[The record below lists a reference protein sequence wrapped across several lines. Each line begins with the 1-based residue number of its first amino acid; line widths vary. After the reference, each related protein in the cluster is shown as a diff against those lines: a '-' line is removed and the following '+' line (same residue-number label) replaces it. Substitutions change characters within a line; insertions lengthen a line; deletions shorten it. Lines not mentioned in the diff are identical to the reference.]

1 MIAGSFYVAPVV
13 SHLKHL
19 NTLTFVRKSKFAVP
33 LFGATDRPHTPC
45 WWGSGGDIILDG
57 IPLFGEPELSN
68 ALGIEAEGYPQIGQD
83 ERRDKQS
90 PAWGYPRARPDRRV
104 GANDKKRGTPINV
117 RLWHENK
124 CFQQLNY

>member
-1 MIAGSFYVAPVV
+1 MIAGSFYVAPVA

-57 IPLFGEPELSN
+57 IPLFGEPELYK
-68 ALGIEAEGYPQIGQD
+68 ALGIEAQGLAPMAKTDVSFFCYIFKYKESGLG
-83 ERRDKQS
+83 
-90 PAWGYPRARPDRRV
+90 
-104 GANDKKRGTPINV
+104 
-117 RLWHENK
+117 
-124 CFQQLNY
+124 